1 MNFVKSTEW
10 LIKAS
15 KLIDPALQNKFGLRL
30 AIFYELLPDAFT
42 AQQANLVG
50 CVMNFSPRMVCKNLT
65 QLQALNMI
73 DKVSRSLYSKTNKL

>member
-15 KLIDPALQNKFGLRL
+15 KLIDPALQNKLGLRL

-42 AQQANLVG
+42 TQQAGLVG
-50 CVMNFSPRMVCKNLT
+50 CVMNFSPRMVCKKLT
-65 QLQALNMI
+65 QLQELGMI
-73 DKVSRSLYSKTNKL
+73 NKVARSLYSKTNKL

>member
-15 KLIDPALQNKFGLRL
+15 KLIDPALQNKLGLRL

-42 AQQANLVG
+42 TQQAGLVG

-65 QLQALNMI
+65 QLQELGMI
-73 DKVSRSLYSKTNKL
+73 NKVARSLYSKTNKL